1 MEEQLEQQSL
11 ILDILDFSFG
21 GAAFGRLSDGRPVFI
36 PYTAPGDRVKVRLV
50 TQHKDYCLGRLEEVI
65 EPSPQRIAAPCRHFS
80 ICGGCHYQHLS
91 YTHQLEVKK
100 RMVENQLR
108 RIGRFSDLS
117 VNNVI
122 PSPEPYNYRNTV
134 QFHLSPQGR
143 LGLKAWD
150 GTSVVEVSECLL
162 PAAELN
168 DLWPMLEIDPQS
180 GIQRVLLRTDSNQ
193 QPLAA
198 LEGTQESPPEFS
210 VDFPLSVHFFS
221 KSGDTLLA
229 GDLYNQMV
237 VNGKQ
242 FVVSPRSFFQV
253 NLPQAEAL
261 IAFILENIE
270 LKAND
275 VVFDLYSGVGLFSAF
290 LAPQVKE
297 VVAVEASESAC
308 EDFAINLDEHENVSL
323 YVGSVEQVLPGL
335 DLSPDLV
342 IVDPPRSGLGKGVI
356 DSLLSNPT
364 RELVYVSCNPA
375 TLARDLKSLVEG
387 GYSVRIIQP
396 FDFFPQT
403 YHVETCVLLSHKN
416 PQTSPPSL

>member
-1 MEEQLEQQSL
+1 
-11 ILDILDFSFG
+11 
-21 GAAFGRLSDGRPVFI
+21 
-36 PYTAPGDRVKVRLV
+36 
-50 TQHKDYCLGRLEEVI
+50 
-65 EPSPQRIAAPCRHFS
+65 
-80 ICGGCHYQHLS
+80 
-91 YTHQLEVKK
+91 
-100 RMVENQLR
+100 MVENQLR